1 MMHQLDC
8 DETAERLNLYLDREL
23 SDADVVQVR
32 EHLSEC
38 PPCERIF
45 DFQAEVK
52 RLVRKE
58 CCSDDAPARL
68 REWVR
73 NLRAKDPQPPA

>member
-1 MMHQLDC
+1 MHQLDC

-52 RLVRKE
+52 RLVR
-58 CCSDDAPARL
+58 SPAAALSRSPVA
-68 REWVR
+68 RR
-73 NLRAKDPQPPA
+73 RP

>member
-1 MMHQLDC
+1 MSHLDC

-23 SDADVVQVR
+23 SDADVTQVR

-38 PPCERIF
+38 PPCGRIF

-73 NLRAKDPQPPA
+73 NLQAKDPQRPA

>member
-1 MMHQLDC
+1 MPHMDC
-8 DETAERLNLYLDREL
+8 DDTVERLNLYLDREL
-23 SDADVVQVR
+23 SDDDVEQVR
-32 EHLSEC
+32 EHLSDC

-73 NLRAKDPQPPA
+73 NLRAKDSPRPA

>member
-1 MMHQLDC
+1 MPHMDC

-23 SDADVVQVR
+23 SDADVAQVR

-73 NLRAKDPQPPA
+73 NLRLKDPPLPA